1 MNSSLHLQPRT
12 FPARVAELGFTT
24 QLPADWISHELPQE
38 EVDFSDPT
46 HLLPLGI
53 VTAPHA
59 AIIFAFAARPA
70 YDDGTLLDWAWF
82 HLKHHQLEPRAVG
95 RDLVAGVP
103 AVSGEAVQQSELGP
117 MIVRFAFLEDGNRLL
132 NLSLTAP
139 ELLAD
144 SVRDAWFAML
154 KSFTLETP
162 RGSRFPREEHPDLT
176 PTAPIPEPWLDAQ
189 VNRPDPTPEPEG
201 SESNPPENSDFEG
214 TGEPAVPVREIG
226 MTVPEEVAAK
236 KFRFSDFALEDDTT
250 SLDPATSINDN
261 LIRRGVG
268 LVPNIVEVN
277 EEARRARVACGAI
290 LGNIDVP
297 YGWHVLDDG
306 RRVLVFEPTGQV
318 QISLNLIPTEGRSS
332 PEILDALEAEM
343 RRDYPEPEF
352 FRGQQGRVHALG
364 ARNLSDRGQPLE
376 QYHLLLPYR
385 DDSMVLRA
393 RITTTPER
401 STDACTLGE
410 LIADSCVFP
419 PESDSDDAQGLAAAR
434 ESEPEPTPIR
444 ATEKP
449 EWWQKAVALEAA
461 NQFAAAEQTIRDGCP
476 YIGFAASTAEL
487 YRLRM
492 LRLKAAGD
500 EAGAREAFLKA
511 SDFIGRY
518 ASMATSGGEGA
529 ALSLERDEFRAELV
543 REFGS
548 DPEAQ
553 S

>member
-24 QLPADWISHELPQE
+24 QLPADWISHDLPQE
-38 EVDFSDPT
+38 DVDFSDPT
-46 HLLPLGI
+46 NLLPLGV

-59 AIIFAFAARPA
+59 AIIFAFATRPA

-95 RDLVAGVP
+95 RDVVAGVP
-103 AVSGEAVQQSELGP
+103 AVSGEAVQTSELGP

-162 RGSRFPREEHPDLT
+162 RGSRFPLEENPDLT
-176 PTAPIPEPWLDAQ
+176 PAAPIPEPWLDAQ
-189 VNRPDPTPEPEG
+189 INTPEPE
-201 SESNPPENSDFEG
+201 PE
-214 TGEPAVPVREIG
+214 TEPAESIPTNTPDAKEAGESVVPVRDLG
-226 MTVPEEVAAK
+226 MNVPEEVTPK
-236 KFRFSDFALEDDTT
+236 KCRFSDFALEDDTT

-261 LIRRGVG
+261 LIHRGVG
-268 LVPNIVEVN
+268 LVPNIVEVS

-290 LGNIDVP
+290 LGSLDVP

-318 QISLNLIPTEGRSS
+318 QISLNLIPTEGRTT

-352 FRGQQGRVHALG
+352 FRAQQGRVHALG
-364 ARNLSDRGQPLE
+364 ARNLSDGGQPLE

-385 DDSMVLRA
+385 DESMVLRA

-410 LIADSCVFP
+410 LIADSVVFP
-419 PESDSDDAQGLAAAR
+419 SDPEFDEAQTLAA
-434 ESEPEPTPIR
+434 SQEPEPKSTPTVQS
-444 ATEKP
+444 TEKP
-449 EWWQKAVALEAA
+449 EWWPKALALEAD
-461 NQFAAAEQTIRDGCP
+461 NQFEAAEQTIRDGCP
-476 YIGFAASTAEL
+476 YIGFAASTAEM
-487 YRLRM
+487 YRRRM

-500 EAGAREAFLKA
+500 EAGAREAFIKA
-511 SDFIGRY
+511 SDFIWRY

-529 ALSLERDEFRAELV
+529 ALSLERDEFRAQLV

-548 DPEAQ
+548 DPEN

>member
-38 EVDFSDPT
+38 DVDFSDPT
-46 HLLPLGI
+46 NLLPLGV

-70 YDDGTLLDWAWF
+70 YDDGTLHDWAWF

-95 RDLVAGVP
+95 RDFVAGVP

-176 PTAPIPEPWLDAQ
+176 PAAPIPEPWLDAQ
-189 VNRPDPTPEPEG
+189 DNTPDPIPNPG
-201 SESNPPENSDFEG
+201 GAESNATEPQQSEG
-214 TGEPAVPVREIG
+214 TGESGVPVRDIA
-226 MTVPEEVAAK
+226 MSVPEEATPK
-236 KFRFSDFALEDDTT
+236 KCRFSDFALEDDTT

-261 LIRRGVG
+261 LISRGVG
-268 LVPNIVEVN
+268 LVPNIVEVS

-290 LGNIDVP
+290 LGSIDVP

-343 RRDYPEPEF
+343 RRDYPDPEF

-364 ARNLSDRGQPLE
+364 ARNLSDGGQPLE

-410 LIADSCVFP
+410 LIADSYVFP
-419 PESDSDDAQGLAAAR
+419 PIPDSDEAMDLVAGR
-434 ESEPEPTPIR
+434 DPEPEATSVR
-444 ATEKP
+444 APEKP
-449 EWWQKAVALEAA
+449 EWWQKAVTLEAA
-461 NQFAAAEQTIRDGCP
+461 NQLAAAEQTIRDGCP
-476 YIGFAASTAEL
+476 YIGFASSTAEM

-511 SDFIGRY
+511 SDFIWRY

-529 ALSLERDEFRAELV
+529 ALSLERDEFRAQLV